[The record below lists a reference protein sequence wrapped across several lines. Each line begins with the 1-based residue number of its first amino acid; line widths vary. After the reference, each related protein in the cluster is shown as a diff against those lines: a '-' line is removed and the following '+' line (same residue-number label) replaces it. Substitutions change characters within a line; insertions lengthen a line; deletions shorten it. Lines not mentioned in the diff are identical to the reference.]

1 MLEVTDKAKAE
12 LKNIL
17 DARNLDPGQCLRL
30 VTPPM
35 WDGEGDFGIVIANQ
49 GAHDYA
55 IVYEDTDVL
64 VIDAGLMDGLQ
75 KAVFD
80 YKDTPQGK
88 GFTLDVY

>member
-1 MLEVTDKAKAE
+1 
-12 LKNIL
+12 
-17 DARNLDPGQCLRL
+17 
-30 VTPPM
+30 
-35 WDGEGDFGIVIANQ
+35 
-49 GAHDYA
+49 
-55 IVYEDTDVL
+55 